1 MDDDDDL
8 IERPDLVDSGD
19 DDDPLGFDEN
29 DNDSDDN
36 DDDEYGP
43 EYDAEKAYRDQ
54 FGQE

>member
-36 DDDEYGP
+36 DNDDYGP